1 MINRLHACKASQY
14 SEPVSENGCLKHL
27 PKSLVMTFCHRLPC
41 SDQLII
47 DIKIP
52 STAIRQGFCTLTIYV
67 SHVFPCCSM
76 KRQVSVPPKPWPV
89 YYTDVYLHLYNDI
102 LTSHILA
109 ACVITRVRAQCIS
122 SCISC
127 SDNLLVAR
135 LQHAHTASV
144 AQHQPNC
151 SSSTRS
157 LQAALAESQRLCL
170 LTTRYT
176 YFDVAM

>member
-67 SHVFPCCSM
+67 SSCLPMLFNEKTGKCATKAMASI
-76 KRQVSVPPKPWPV
+76 
-89 YYTDVYLHLYNDI
+89 LH
-102 LTSHILA
+102 
-109 ACVITRVRAQCIS
+109 R
-122 SCISC
+122 
-127 SDNLLVAR
+127 
-135 LQHAHTASV
+135 
-144 AQHQPNC
+144 
-151 SSSTRS
+151 
-157 LQAALAESQRLCL
+157 CL
-170 LTTRYT
+170 LAPIQRYPDFT
-176 YFDVAM
+176 YTCCLCNYTGPSTMH